1 MKRILIISL
10 IFTLLLSG
18 CGYTEDERELLNRK
32 AEGIGDKFFLD
43 MCDCLM
49 EISYIETFNR
59 LEPFY
64 ENANKIINKHI
75 YSHKKLN
82 EREKEILAYMVEAI
96 DAEKEY
102 MENDFSLKYSVQI
115 TDALKGLTELM
126 LDIEVEDR
134 DQ

>member
-18 CGYTEDERELLNRK
+18 CGYTEDERE
-32 AEGIGDKFFLD
+32 
-43 MCDCLM
+43 
-49 EISYIETFNR
+49 
-59 LEPFY
+59 
-64 ENANKIINKHI
+64 
-75 YSHKKLN
+75 
-82 EREKEILAYMVEAI
+82 KEILVYMVEAI

-134 DQ
+134 D